1 MLRCTGMPKKSSGAQ
16 GDKLSYTL
24 PKGARD
30 LFDQLVDLGIHGD
43 SYSEVTRFL
52 VETQLRVILNE
63 GHISLRRNG
72 KVG

>member
-1 MLRCTGMPKKSSGAQ
+1 MPTKASGAQ

-30 LFDQLVDLGIHGD
+30 LLDQLVDLGIHGD

-52 VETQLRVILNE
+52 VEMQLRVILNE